1 MKFALIMEFFLSLW
15 GIFGL
20 YIAFASVLS
29 LNDVILLLVGG
40 SMVLFSF
47 ALAAGLELLR
57 KMRS

>member
-40 SMVLFSF
+40 SMALFSF
-47 ALAAGLELLR
+47 ALVAVLELLR

>member
-20 YIAFASVLS
+20 YVAFASVLS

-40 SMVLFSF
+40 SMALFSF
-47 ALAAGLELLR
+47 ALAAVLGLLR
-57 KMRS
+57 KIRS

>member
-40 SMVLFSF
+40 SMALSSF

>member
-40 SMVLFSF
+40 SMALFSF
-47 ALAAGLELLR
+47 ALAAELELLR

>member
-29 LNDVILLLVGG
+29 LNDVVLLLVGG
-40 SMVLFSF
+40 SMALFSF
-47 ALAAGLELLR
+47 ALAAVLELLR
-57 KMRS
+57 KIRS

>member
-40 SMVLFSF
+40 SMALFSF
-47 ALAAGLELLR
+47 ALAAVLELLR
-57 KMRS
+57 KIRS

>member
-40 SMVLFSF
+40 SMALFSF
-47 ALAAGLELLR
+47 ALAAVLELLR

>member
-40 SMVLFSF
+40 SMALFSF
-47 ALAAGLELLR
+47 ALVAGLELLR